1 MVYARDAAPPRP
13 SPPTTTATAA
23 AATNRSLDG
32 HATHTGAR
40 ARHRRYSINHIV
52 LPAAAFAHPFPAP
65 FHIKTGCG
73 GVLPVDPHSVM
84 CIHNMHTH

>member
-1 MVYARDAAPPRP
+1 MVYARDAAPPWP

-40 ARHRRYSINHIV
+40 ARHRRYSV
-52 LPAAAFAHPFPAP
+52 KPYRLTCRRLYPSLSRPLPNQNGVRWGAACGSAFGNVY
-65 FHIKTGCG
+65 T
-73 GVLPVDPHSVM
+73 
-84 CIHNMHTH
+84 